1 MTDESTTT
9 SIQNLPHLLRRAH
22 FACRQVMDS
31 KIAEYGLTF
40 AQLDVLRRVA
50 ACECAEH
57 RALLQD
63 MEIASPTL
71 TKLVNGLVDGG
82 YLERT
87 VSPEDA
93 RVKRMALTEKGQTI
107 LAKLIGER
115 PKLMGQFVEGFSDD
129 EKRQFVEMLTRVIDN
144 AENAR

>member
-1 MTDESTTT
+1 MTHTD
-9 SIQNLPHLLRRAH
+9 QDLPHLLRRAH
-22 FACRQVMDS
+22 FACRQAMDS

-57 RALLQD
+57 RSLLQD

-71 TKLVNGLVDGG
+71 TKLVNGLVEGG

-87 VSPEDA
+87 VSPQDA
-93 RVKRMALTEKGQTI
+93 RVKQMTLTESGQVI
-107 LAKLIGER
+107 LSKLIDER
-115 PKLMGQFVEGFSDD
+115 PRLMAQFVEGFTDD
-129 EKRQFVEMLTRVIDN
+129 EIPQFLEMLHRVIDN

>member
-1 MTDESTTT
+1 MTHTEQD
-9 SIQNLPHLLRRAH
+9 LPHLLRRAH
-22 FACRQVMDS
+22 FACRQAMDN

-57 RALLQD
+57 RSLLQD

-71 TKLVNGLVDGG
+71 TKLVNGLVESG

-87 VSPEDA
+87 VSPQDA
-93 RVKRMALTEKGQTI
+93 RVKQMTLTESGQVI
-107 LAKLIGER
+107 LAQLIDER
-115 PKLMGQFVEGFSDD
+115 PKLMAQFVEGFTQD
-129 EKRQFVEMLTRVIDN
+129 ETHSFLEMLNRVINN
-144 AENAR
+144 AETAR